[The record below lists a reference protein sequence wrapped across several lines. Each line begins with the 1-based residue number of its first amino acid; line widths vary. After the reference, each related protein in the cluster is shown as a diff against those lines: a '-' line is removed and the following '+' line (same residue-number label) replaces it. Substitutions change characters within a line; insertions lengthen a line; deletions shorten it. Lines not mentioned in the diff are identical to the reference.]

1 MITRRLVASLILS
14 PVLLTA
20 CNVPTAID
28 PGLADLPA
36 VGSSAAAT
44 LTPFAP
50 SAPTEASPPTPTPD
64 VPPATPTPSNPW
76 GDFPGPIE
84 QSAIEIPPPVPEFQQ
99 SQTTVNLILLGTDT
113 RPGETVGRTDTMM
126 LVILDTVGG
135 TATLIS
141 IPRDLYVY
149 LPGFRVDRINT
160 ADARGG
166 TDMLYQTIL
175 YNFGIRLDHWA
186 RTNFTSFITAVD
198 TLGGLDVQVG
208 SYTSDECGGSYL
220 TFSPGVHHMNGFT
233 SLCYVRMRKASSDFD
248 RLRRQQEVINAMFGR
263 ILSLD
268 GLSRVPDLYAQFGSL
283 VQTDLQLEHYVQ
295 LVPLATRLASDPTR
309 VRRFSVDSSMATGW
323 RVPYSGASVLLP
335 NREAILAM
343 LQQAVAP

>member
-1 MITRRLVASLILS
+1 MASLLLAAL
-14 PVLLTA
+14 VLGA
-20 CNVPTAID
+20 CNLPS
-28 PGLADLPA
+28 GLPSALSDLPDAGA
-36 VGSSAAAT
+36 VGPAT
-44 LTPFAP
+44 RTPFAP
-50 SAPTEASPPTPTPD
+50 APPTEMSASTPTPD
-64 VPPATPTPSNPW
+64 LPPASPTPSNPW

-84 QSAIEIPPPVPEFQQ
+84 QSAIEIPPPVPEFRQ
-99 SQTTVNLILLGTDT
+99 SETTINLILLGTDT

-126 LVILDTVGG
+126 LVLLDPVGG

-160 ADARGG
+160 AEARGG

-186 RTNFTSFITAVD
+186 RANFSGFITAVD
-198 TLGGLDVQVG
+198 TLGGLDVEVTG
-208 SYTSDECGGSYL
+208 YTADECGGTWL
-220 TFSPGVHHMNGFT
+220 TFGPGVHHMNGFT
-233 SLCYVRMRKASSDFD
+233 ALCYVRVRKASSDFD
-248 RLRRQQEVINAMFGR
+248 RLRRQQEVIHAMFSR

-283 VQTDLQLEHYVQ
+283 AQTDMVLDNILQ

-309 VRRFSVDSSMATGW
+309 LRQFSIDSTMATGW

-335 NREAILAM
+335 NREAIQTM
-343 LQQAVAP
+343 LQEAVAP